1 MNDLFNKEK
10 IIELFS
16 QLDSVIY
23 LNILKSV
30 IIIFILWIIKKIFNR
45 IIHRNVK
52 NAKLFIPQHV
62 GIR

>member
-16 QLDSVIY
+16 QLDSGIY

-30 IIIFILWIIKKIFNR
+30 IIIFIFIQFFNNLIFDIKKIMVY
-45 IIHRNVK
+45 IK
-52 NAKLFIPQHV
+52 YK
-62 GIR
+62 